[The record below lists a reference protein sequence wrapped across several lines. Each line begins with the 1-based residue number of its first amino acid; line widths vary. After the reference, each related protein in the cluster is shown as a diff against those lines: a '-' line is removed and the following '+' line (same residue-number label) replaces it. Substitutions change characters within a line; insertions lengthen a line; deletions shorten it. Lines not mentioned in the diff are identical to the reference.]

1 MNDMALTVL
10 YTAEIETVRVILLSA
25 LRKKRREL

>member
-10 YTAEIETVRVILLSA
+10 YTAEIETGRFIVLSE
-25 LRKKRREL
+25 LRKKRREV